1 MSIRGPQNVKKIAVS
16 GASGFV
22 GTAMVDRLVGSGHA
36 VEAFVRSPASVAGRG
51 RGIGV
56 TSILDLDGWQRGM
69 SDCSAFVHCA
79 ARAHVTSGP
88 ARHAAEDF
96 REANVRLTLSLAREA
111 ARSGVGR
118 FVFVSSIGVHGAS
131 SHGRLFRP
139 DDQPAPHTPYA
150 ASKLEAEQGLQ
161 ELARETGLEVVV
173 VRPPL
178 VYGPNAPGNFGS
190 LIRMVGS
197 GWPLPLAGAT
207 GNRRSFIAIDNLVD
221 LLMSCAVHPAA
232 ANRIILASDGEDLST
247 AELVCRIAKAMR
259 RSPRMFPVPNVVMKL
274 ALSVAGRPDAY
285 ESLFESLQV
294 DISETRRLLGWTPV
308 ISVDDGL
315 ARAVSR

>member
-1 MSIRGPQNVKKIAVS
+1 LKKIAVS

-22 GTAMVDRLVGSGHA
+22 GTAMVDRLVGAGHA
-36 VEAFVRSPASVAGRG
+36 VEAFVRNPVSVDGWG

-56 TSILDLDGWQRGM
+56 TSILDPDGWQRGL
-69 SDCSAFVHCA
+69 SGCTAFVHCA

-88 ARHAAEDF
+88 ARQAAEAF
-96 REANVRLTLSLAREA
+96 REANVRLTLALAREA
-111 ARSGVGR
+111 ARSGVRR

-131 SHGRLFRP
+131 SHGSPFRP
-139 DDQPAPHTPYA
+139 DDQPAPLTPYA
-150 ASKLEAEQGLQ
+150 VSKLEAEQGLR
-161 ELARETGLEVVV
+161 EVARETGLEVVV

-190 LIRMVGS
+190 LVRMVGR

-207 GNRRSFIAIDNLVD
+207 ENRRSFIAIDNLVD
-221 LLMSCAVHPAA
+221 LLMSSAVHPAA

-247 AELVCRIAKAMR
+247 AELVRRIGKAMR
-259 RSPRMFPVPNVVMKL
+259 KSPRMFPVPKVVMKL

-294 DISETRRLLGWTPV
+294 DISETRQLLGWTPV
-308 ISVDDGL
+308 VSVDKGL